1 MGEGLSRRRGSF
13 AATLV
18 AEIVR
23 FGPRA
28 LVELA
33 IANADGPGKNFQLNS
48 TQPSGSYRSVWIS
61 PRLQAVQQS
70 G

>member
-1 MGEGLSRRRGSF
+1 MGEGLSRRRGSY

-33 IANADGPGKNFQLNS
+33 IDGPGKDFQLNS